1 MKFLEIANILDAYLP
16 FRNSEV
22 LDKEYQYVF
31 ASDLMSDVL
40 ALVNVD
46 SEETILVTGLV
57 NPQTLRTAEML
68 DINTI
73 VFVRNKF
80 PDEEMI
86 AHAKKMHFNM
96 YSTAYTMYE
105 TCGLLFKAGLK
116 P

>member
-1 MKFLEIANILDAYLP
+1 MKLKQLNEIVNGTVVVENNPDQEIAHI
-16 FRNSEV
+16 FST
-22 LDKEYQYVF
+22 
-31 ASDLMSDVL
+31 DLMSDAL
-40 ALVNVD
+40 ALVD
-46 SEETILVTGLV
+46 GGEDTMILTGLC
-57 NPQTLRTAEML
+57 NMQTLRTAEML

-73 VFVRNKF
+73 IFVRNKF

-86 AHAKKMHFNM
+86 EHARKMHFYM